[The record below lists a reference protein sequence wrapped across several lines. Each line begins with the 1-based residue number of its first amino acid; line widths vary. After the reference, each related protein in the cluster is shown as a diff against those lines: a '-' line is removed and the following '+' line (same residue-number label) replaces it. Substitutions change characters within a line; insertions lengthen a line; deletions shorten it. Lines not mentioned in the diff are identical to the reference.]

1 MPQLLETASE
11 VIKRGIEETLL
22 TIMEKVNALTTLVD
36 KCYVLRNTYFGCQLQ
51 YVKPEDSNI
60 NTEFDIEYIKD
71 LLIFYRQYEL
81 LIRFCVNSTQR
92 LYGS

>member
-1 MPQLLETASE
+1 MEKASE
-11 VIKRGIEETLL
+11 VIKKGTEETLL

-36 KCYVLRNTYFGCQLQ
+36 KCYVLRNTHFGYQLQ
-51 YVKPEDSNI
+51 YVKPEEFTS

-81 LIRFCVNSTQR
+81 LIRFCVNFSKCVR
-92 LYGS
+92 S